1 MAKALGYEP
10 RQPVD
15 QTKKSDPAEVGPW
28 GSGEKY
34 AGEVGMPDRP
44 LIEVESSEHGL
55 PAGILL
61 TVGYLMI
68 IFGAIY
74 AAWRLAG
81 WVGETAQIA
90 GLKDIRGNAQSRSI
104 VVTWMIVLGLIFG
117 GMFLVNVVGG

>member
-1 MAKALGYEP
+1 MARTLGYEA

-15 QTKKSDPAEVGPW
+15 QTKKPDNDGYADG
-28 GSGEKY
+28 Y

-44 LIEVESSEHGL
+44 LIEVGSAEHGL
-55 PAGILL
+55 PAGIML

-68 IFGAIY
+68 IFGSIY

-104 VVTWMIVLGLIFG
+104 VMTWLIVLGLIFG
-117 GMFLVNVVGG
+117 GMFLVNIVGG